1 MAKKAALSPKCAVPE
16 SILASD
22 SQSKKNYFKTE
33 GIVTHP
39 RLTEVSEALDLALAS
54 DANQIILIPGATGV
68 GKSMV
73 HHRKYE
79 KLEAHYAAT
88 LEENCPEIPV
98 LYEEVRSPRSKKF
111 EWGAFARSI
120 LIQCVD
126 IGMTRRNL
134 MLSDSSKFPIK
145 EVQKVLARKNSEQE
159 LMSAMEEAIESRQVR
174 YLFVD
179 EAHHF
184 LLSCRD
190 EYLMNLYMETLKS
203 ISNKGE
209 VKLVLDGNY
218 ELLRFLEG
226 SGQLARRTKVIN
238 FSPYLASSSSDIE
251 AFEEAFLSLFAF
263 YPAKLSDGVLGRLGN
278 LFVGSCGCVGILKQW
293 MERALNRALND
304 SRDYVS
310 WEDFEVER
318 LEPMALKRIARD
330 IRAGED
336 LINSVSMDEVWSILM
351 GGSEGKSKQGSRKPG
366 ERRPGRDKVA

>member
-1 MAKKAALSPKCAVPE
+1 
-16 SILASD
+16 
-22 SQSKKNYFKTE
+22 
-33 GIVTHP
+33 
-39 RLTEVSEALDLALAS
+39 
-54 DANQIILIPGATGV
+54 
-68 GKSMV
+68 
-73 HHRKYE
+73 
-79 KLEAHYAAT
+79 
-88 LEENCPEIPV
+88 
-98 LYEEVRSPRSKKF
+98 
-111 EWGAFARSI
+111 
-120 LIQCVD
+120 
-126 IGMTRRNL
+126 

-190 EYLMNLYMETLKS
+190 QYLMNLYMETLKS

-238 FSPYLASSSSDIE
+238 FSPYLASSSGDIE

-263 YPAKLSDGVLGRLGN
+263 YPAKLSDAVMGRLGN

-304 SRDYVS
+304 NRDYVS

-318 LEPMALKRIARD
+318 LEPMALKRIAKD

-351 GGSEGKSKQGSRKPG
+351 GGSEGNSKQGSRKPG